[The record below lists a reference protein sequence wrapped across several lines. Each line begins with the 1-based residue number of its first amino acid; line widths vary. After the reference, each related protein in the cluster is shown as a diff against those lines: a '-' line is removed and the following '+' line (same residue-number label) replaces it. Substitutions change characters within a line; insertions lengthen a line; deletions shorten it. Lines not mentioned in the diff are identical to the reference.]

1 MGVLIA
7 IYKKTLCEW
16 KGEAKYFYIKSTDG
30 RISKKSAWTY
40 NSPSND
46 FIKIKGYVAV
56 YPSSVD
62 QCLLDHEE
70 LKSQDG
76 DFYGAASPQLSWDHL
91 KEQLALLA
99 GKEN

>member
-1 MGVLIA
+1 MGVLIP

-30 RISKKSAWTY
+30 KISKKFAWTY

-76 DFYGAASPQLSWDHL
+76 DFYGGWISSDIIVPFKGAVGSFGW
-91 KEQLALLA
+91 
-99 GKEN
+99 